1 MLNNNADLTRF
12 LSDLDI
18 KDKLNIE
25 EDLGNGYVKLKISEA
40 ERRQALQDIH
50 IVEDIIIELLRNSRD
65 AGSKNIF
72 IGTKKIGDNRRV
84 IHCIDDGNGIPPKF
98 HNLIFQA
105 RVTSKL
111 DNGIK
116 DSYGFHGRG
125 MALFSIKL
133 TADEVNITFSDHLK
147 GTSIYIDVNLA
158 NIPEK
163 KDQALLPQLID
174 NDGKTCLAGGVNNII
189 KVILEF
195 ALQNNNINFYYGTPS
210 QIIATMRQLSFK
222 QNNYKDFP
230 KFNHWSGFYNYI
242 VTNKTGVTNFSSLTD
257 NYNILYE
264 ITKKIFNMDISQ
276 RNLQRIIYNEI
287 TALEPI
293 NLNLINTKFLKNLDK
308 EDLIS
313 SEKKSGKRLQLYDE
327 LKLANRF
334 KDEEIRCIIKTLE
347 EIITKYG
354 NKHLVTLDDNIEF
367 KKANNTINLII
378 NLKQKN

>member
-1 MLNNNADLTRF
+1 MLNDNTDLTRF

-18 KDKLNIE
+18 KNKLNIE

-50 IVEDIIIELLRNSRD
+50 TVEDIIIELLRNSRD

-84 IHCIDDGNGIPPKF
+84 IYCIDDGNGIPPKF

-111 DNGIK
+111 DDGIK

-133 TADEVNITFSDHLK
+133 TSDEVKITFSDHLK
-147 GTSIYIDVNLA
+147 GTSIYIDNNLEI
-158 NIPEK
+158 IPEK
-163 KDQALLPQLID
+163 KDQSLLPQLSES
-174 NDGKTCLAGGVNNII
+174 NGESHLTGGVNNII
-189 KVILEF
+189 KVILDF

-210 QIIATMRQLSFK
+210 QIIATMRHLSFK
-222 QNNYKDFP
+222 KHNYENYP
-230 KFNHWSGFYNYI
+230 KFSHWDEFYKFIMKNNI
-242 VTNKTGVTNFSSLTD
+242 KIMNFPSLTD
-257 NYNILYE
+257 SYNILDE

-287 TALEPI
+287 DALVPV
-293 NLNLINTKFLKNLDK
+293 NLNMINDKFFNDDNKDSIEVK
-308 EDLIS
+308 KK
-313 SEKKSGKRLQLYDE
+313 SEKKLQLYDE

-347 EIITKYG
+347 EIIIKYG
-354 NKHLVTLDDNIEF
+354 NKHLITLKNNIEF
-367 KKANNTINLII
+367 KKVNNTINFTI

>member
-1 MLNNNADLTRF
+1 MLNNSADLTKF
-12 LSDLDI
+12 LFDLDI

-50 IVEDIIIELLRNSRD
+50 TVEDIIIELLRNSRD

-72 IGTKKIGDNRRV
+72 IGTKKIGENKRV
-84 IHCIDDGNGIPPKF
+84 IYCIDDGDGIPPKF

-111 DNGIK
+111 DDGIK

-133 TADEVNITFSDHLK
+133 TADEVMITFSDHLK
-147 GTSIYIDVNLA
+147 GTSIFIDVNLEI
-158 NIPEK
+158 IPEK
-163 KDQALLPQLID
+163 KDQSLLPQLIEKS
-174 NDGKTCLAGGVNNII
+174 GQSGLAGGINNII

-195 ALQNNNINFYYGTPS
+195 SLQNNGINFYYGTPS
-210 QIIATMRQLSFK
+210 QIISTMRHLSIKKNNHKYLPRFNNWDK
-222 QNNYKDFP
+222 FQNF
-230 KFNHWSGFYNYI
+230 I
-242 VTNKTGVTNFSSLTD
+242 IENKVGITNFPSLAE
-257 NYNILYE
+257 NYSILE
-264 ITKKIFNMDISQ
+264 GITKKIFNMDISQ

-287 TALEPI
+287 NELEPI
-293 NLNLINTKFLKNLDK
+293 NINIINHNFLTNDDK
-308 EDLIS
+308 EDLIVNGKN
-313 SEKKSGKRLQLYDE
+313 SEKKLQLYDE
-327 LKLANRF
+327 LKLSNRF

-347 EIITKYG
+347 EIIIKYG
-354 NKHLVTLDDNIEF
+354 SKHLITIDNNIEF
-367 KKANNTINLII
+367 KKVNNTINFII

>member
-25 EDLGNGYVKLKISEA
+25 EDLGNGYIKLKISEA

-50 IVEDIIIELLRNSRD
+50 TVEDIIIELLRNSRD
-65 AGSKNIF
+65 ASSKNIL
-72 IGTKKIGDNRRV
+72 IGTKKIGETRRV
-84 IHCIDDGNGIPPKF
+84 IYCIDDGDGIPPKF

-111 DNGIK
+111 DDGIK

-125 MALFSIKL
+125 MALFSMKL
-133 TADEVNITFSDHLK
+133 TADEVRITFSDHLK
-147 GTSIYIDVNLA
+147 GSSIYIDVNLEI
-158 NIPEK
+158 IPEK

-174 NDGKTCLAGGVNNII
+174 NDGKPCLSGGVNNII
-189 KVILEF
+189 KVIMEF
-195 ALQNNNINFYYGTPS
+195 ALQNNDINFYYGTPS

-222 QNNYKDFP
+222 KNNQKDSP
-230 KFNHWSGFYNYI
+230 KFNHWDEFYNFI
-242 VTNKTGVTNFSSLTD
+242 MENKTVITNFPSLTD
-257 NYNILYE
+257 NYNILDE

-287 TALEPI
+287 NALEPI
-293 NLNLINTKFLKNLDK
+293 NLNLINDKFLNNDN
-308 EDLIS
+308 EDLIAV
-313 SEKKSGKRLQLYDE
+313 EKKSKKKLQLYDE

-347 EIITKYG
+347 EIVIKYG
-354 NKHLVTLDDNIEF
+354 SKHLVTLDNNIEF
-367 KKANNTINLII
+367 KKANNTINLTI

>member
-50 IVEDIIIELLRNSRD
+50 TVEDIIIELLRNSRD
-65 AGSKNIF
+65 ASSKNIF

-84 IHCIDDGNGIPPKF
+84 IYCIDDGDGIPPKF

-111 DNGIK
+111 DDGIK

-125 MALFSIKL
+125 MALFSMKL
-133 TADEVNITFSDHLK
+133 TADEVRITFSDHLK
-147 GTSIYIDVNLA
+147 GTSIYIDVNLE
-158 NIPEK
+158 IIQEK

-174 NDGKTCLAGGVNNII
+174 NDGKPCLSGGVNNII
-189 KVILEF
+189 KVIMEF
-195 ALQNNNINFYYGTPS
+195 ALQKNDINFYYGTPS

-222 QNNYKDFP
+222 KNNQKDSP
-230 KFNHWSGFYNYI
+230 KFNHWDEFYNFI
-242 VTNKTGVTNFSSLTD
+242 VTNKTGITNFPSLAD
-257 NYNILYE
+257 NYNILDE

-287 TALEPI
+287 NALEPI
-293 NLNLINTKFLKNLDK
+293 NLYLINDKFLNNDK
-308 EDLIS
+308 EDSIAV
-313 SEKKSGKRLQLYDE
+313 EKKSGKKLQLYDE

-347 EIITKYG
+347 EIVKKYG
-354 NKHLVTLDDNIEF
+354 SKHLVTLDNNIEF

>member
-50 IVEDIIIELLRNSRD
+50 TVEDIIIELLRNSRD
-65 AGSKNIF
+65 ASSKNIF

-84 IHCIDDGNGIPPKF
+84 IYCIDDGDGIPPKF

-111 DNGIK
+111 DDGIK

-125 MALFSIKL
+125 MALFSMKL
-133 TADEVNITFSDHLK
+133 TADEVRITFSDHLK
-147 GTSIYIDVNLA
+147 GTSIYIDVNLEI
-158 NIPEK
+158 IPEK
-163 KDQALLPQLID
+163 KDQALLPQLIE
-174 NDGKTCLAGGVNNII
+174 NGGQSHLAGGVNNII
-189 KVILEF
+189 KVIMEF
-195 ALQNNNINFYYGTPS
+195 ALQNNDINFYYGTPS

-222 QNNYKDFP
+222 KNNQKDSP
-230 KFNHWSGFYNYI
+230 KFNHWDEFYNFI
-242 VTNKTGVTNFSSLTD
+242 MENKTVITNFPSLTD
-257 NYNILYE
+257 NYNILDE

-287 TALEPI
+287 NALEPI
-293 NLNLINTKFLKNLDK
+293 NLNLINDKFLNNDN
-308 EDLIS
+308 EDSIAV
-313 SEKKSGKRLQLYDE
+313 EKKSKKKLQLYDE

-347 EIITKYG
+347 EIVIKYG
-354 NKHLVTLDDNIEF
+354 SKHLVTLDNNIEF
-367 KKANNTINLII
+367 KKANNTINLTI

>member
-1 MLNNNADLTRF
+1 MLNNNTDLTKF

-50 IVEDIIIELLRNSRD
+50 TVEDIIIELLRNSRD
-65 AGSKNIF
+65 ASSKNIF

-84 IHCIDDGNGIPPKF
+84 VYCIDDGDGIPPKF

-111 DNGIK
+111 DDGIK

-125 MALFSIKL
+125 MALFSMKL
-133 TADEVNITFSDHLK
+133 TADEVRITFSDHLK
-147 GTSIYIDVNLA
+147 GTSIFIDVNLEI
-158 NIPEK
+158 IPEK
-163 KDQALLPQLID
+163 KDQSLLPQLIE
-174 NDGKTCLAGGVNNII
+174 NGGQSHLAGGVNNII

-195 ALQNNNINFYYGTPS
+195 ALQNNDINFYYGTPS
-210 QIIATMRQLSFK
+210 QIIATMRHLSFK
-222 QNNYKDFP
+222 KNNHKDPP
-230 KFNHWSGFYNYI
+230 KFNHWNEFYNFI
-242 VTNKTGVTNFSSLTD
+242 MENKIGITNFPSLAD
-257 NYNILYE
+257 NYNILDE

-276 RNLQRIIYNEI
+276 RNLQRIIYGEI
-287 TALEPI
+287 NALEPI
-293 NLNLINTKFLKNLDK
+293 NLNLINDKFLNNDN
-308 EDLIS
+308 EDSIVV
-313 SEKKSGKRLQLYDE
+313 EKKSGKKLQLYDE

-347 EIITKYG
+347 EIVIKYG
-354 NKHLVTLDDNIEF
+354 SKHLVTLDNNIEF
-367 KKANNTINLII
+367 KKANNTINLTI

>member
-1 MLNNNADLTRF
+1 MLNNNADLTKF

-50 IVEDIIIELLRNSRD
+50 TVEDIIIELLRNSRD
-65 AGSKNIF
+65 ASSKNIF

-84 IHCIDDGNGIPPKF
+84 IYCIDDGDGIPPKF

-111 DNGIK
+111 DDGIK

-125 MALFSIKL
+125 MALFSMKL
-133 TADEVNITFSDHLK
+133 TADEVRITFSNHLK
-147 GTSIYIDVNLA
+147 GTSIYIDVNLEI
-158 NIPEK
+158 IPEK
-163 KDQALLPQLID
+163 KDQSLLPQLIES
-174 NDGKTCLAGGVNNII
+174 GGQSHLAGGVNNII

-195 ALQNNNINFYYGTPS
+195 ALQNNDINFYYGTPS
-210 QIIATMRQLSFK
+210 QIIATMKHLSFK
-222 QNNYKDFP
+222 KNNHKDSP
-230 KFNHWSGFYNYI
+230 KFNHWDEFYNFI
-242 VTNKTGVTNFSSLTD
+242 MENNIGITNFPSLAD
-257 NYNILYE
+257 NYNILDE

-287 TALEPI
+287 NALEPI
-293 NLNLINTKFLKNLDK
+293 NLNLINDKFLNNDK
-308 EDLIS
+308 EDSIAV
-313 SEKKSGKRLQLYDE
+313 EKNSGKKLQLYDE

-347 EIITKYG
+347 EIVIKFG
-354 NKHLVTLDDNIEF
+354 SKHLVTLDNNIEF
-367 KKANNTINLII
+367 KKANNTINLTI

>member
-1 MLNNNADLTRF
+1 MLNNSADLTRF

-50 IVEDIIIELLRNSRD
+50 TVEDIIIELLRNSRD
-65 AGSKNIF
+65 ASSKNIY

-84 IHCIDDGNGIPPKF
+84 VYCIDDGDGIPPKF

-111 DNGIK
+111 DDGIK

-125 MALFSIKL
+125 MALFSMKL
-133 TADEVNITFSDHLK
+133 TTDEVRITFSDHLK
-147 GTSIYIDVNLA
+147 GTSIYIDVNLEI
-158 NIPEK
+158 IPEK
-163 KDQALLPQLID
+163 KDQSLLPRLTENGGQS
-174 NDGKTCLAGGVNNII
+174 NLAGGVNNII

-195 ALQNNNINFYYGTPS
+195 ALQNKDINFYYGTPS
-210 QIIATMRQLSFK
+210 QIIATMRHLSFK
-222 QNNYKDFP
+222 KNNHKGSP
-230 KFNHWSGFYNYI
+230 KFNHWDEFYNFI
-242 VTNKTGVTNFSSLTD
+242 MDNKIGITNFPSLAD
-257 NYNILYE
+257 NYNILDE

-287 TALEPI
+287 NAIEPI
-293 NLNLINTKFLKNLDK
+293 NLNLINDKFLNNEK
-308 EDLIS
+308 EDSIVV
-313 SEKKSGKRLQLYDE
+313 EKKIGKKLQLYDE
-327 LKLANRF
+327 MKLANRF

-347 EIITKYG
+347 EIVIKYG
-354 NKHLVTLDDNIEF
+354 SKHLITVDNNIEF
-367 KKANNTINLII
+367 KKANNTINLTI

>member
-50 IVEDIIIELLRNSRD
+50 TVEDIIIELLRNSRD

-84 IHCIDDGNGIPPKF
+84 IYCIDDGDGIPPKF

-111 DNGIK
+111 DDGIK

-125 MALFSIKL
+125 MALFSMKL
-133 TADEVNITFSDHLK
+133 TADEVRITFSDHLK
-147 GTSIYIDVNLA
+147 GTSLYIDVNLEV
-158 NIPEK
+158 IPEK

-174 NDGKTCLAGGVNNII
+174 NDGKPCLAGGVNNII

-195 ALQNNNINFYYGTPS
+195 ALQNNSINFYYGTPS
-210 QIIATMRQLSFK
+210 QIITTMRQLSFK
-222 QNNYKDFP
+222 KNNQKDCP
-230 KFNHWSGFYNYI
+230 KFNHWDEFFNFI
-242 VTNKTGVTNFSSLTD
+242 MEDKTPIANFPSLTD
-257 NYNILYE
+257 NYNILDE
-264 ITKKIFNMDISQ
+264 ITKKFFNMDISQ

-287 TALEPI
+287 NALEPI
-293 NLNLINTKFLKNLDK
+293 NSNLINDKFLNNEK
-308 EDLIS
+308 EDFIAA
-313 SEKKSGKRLQLYDE
+313 EKKIGKKLQLYDE

-347 EIITKYG
+347 EIVIEYG
-354 NKHLVTLDDNIEF
+354 SKHLITLDNNIEF
-367 KKANNTINLII
+367 KKANNTINLTI

>member
-1 MLNNNADLTRF
+1 MLNNNADLTKF

-50 IVEDIIIELLRNSRD
+50 TVEDIIIELLRNSRD
-65 AGSKNIF
+65 ASSKNIF

-84 IHCIDDGNGIPPKF
+84 IYCIDDGDGIPPKF

-111 DNGIK
+111 DDGIK

-125 MALFSIKL
+125 MALFSMKL
-133 TADEVNITFSDHLK
+133 TADEVRITFSDHLK
-147 GTSIYIDVNLA
+147 GTSIYIDVNLEI
-158 NIPEK
+158 IPEK
-163 KDQALLPQLID
+163 KDQSLLPQLIE
-174 NDGKTCLAGGVNNII
+174 NGGQSHLAGGVNNII

-195 ALQNNNINFYYGTPS
+195 ALQNNDINFYYGTPS
-210 QIIATMRQLSFK
+210 QIIATMRHLSFK
-222 QNNYKDFP
+222 KNNHKDSP
-230 KFNHWSGFYNYI
+230 KFNHWDEFYNFI
-242 VTNKTGVTNFSSLTD
+242 MENKIGITNFPSLAD
-257 NYNILYE
+257 NYNILDE

-287 TALEPI
+287 NALEPI
-293 NLNLINTKFLKNLDK
+293 NLNLINDKFLNNDN
-308 EDLIS
+308 EDSIVV
-313 SEKKSGKRLQLYDE
+313 EKKSGKKLQLYDE

-347 EIITKYG
+347 EIVIKYG
-354 NKHLVTLDDNIEF
+354 SKHLVTLDNNIEF
-367 KKANNTINLII
+367 KKANNTINLTI

>member
-1 MLNNNADLTRF
+1 MLNNNADLTKF

-50 IVEDIIIELLRNSRD
+50 TVEDIIIELLRNSRD
-65 AGSKNIF
+65 ASSKNIF
-72 IGTKKIGDNRRV
+72 IGTKKIGDSRRV
-84 IHCIDDGNGIPPKF
+84 IYCIDDGDGIPPKF

-111 DNGIK
+111 DDGIK

-125 MALFSIKL
+125 MALFSMKL
-133 TADEVNITFSDHLK
+133 TADEVRITFSDHLK
-147 GTSIYIDVNLA
+147 GTNIYIDVNLEI
-158 NIPEK
+158 IPEK
-163 KDQALLPQLID
+163 KDQSLLPQLIE
-174 NDGKTCLAGGVNNII
+174 DGGQSHLAGGVNNII

-195 ALQNNNINFYYGTPS
+195 ALQNNDINFYYGTPS
-210 QIIATMRQLSFK
+210 QIIATMRLLSFK
-222 QNNYKDFP
+222 KNNHKDSP
-230 KFNHWSGFYNYI
+230 KFNHWDEFYNFI
-242 VTNKTGVTNFSSLTD
+242 MENKIGITNFPSLAD
-257 NYNILYE
+257 NYNILDE

-287 TALEPI
+287 NALEPI
-293 NLNLINTKFLKNLDK
+293 NLNLINDKFLNNDN
-308 EDLIS
+308 EDSIVG
-313 SEKKSGKRLQLYDE
+313 EKKSGKKLQLYDE

-347 EIITKYG
+347 EIIIKYG
-354 NKHLVTLDDNIEF
+354 SKHLVTLNNNIEF
-367 KKANNTINLII
+367 KKANNTINLTI

>member
-50 IVEDIIIELLRNSRD
+50 TVEDIIIELLRNSRD

-72 IGTKKIGDNRRV
+72 IGTKKIGNNRRV
-84 IHCIDDGNGIPPKF
+84 IYCIDDGDGIPPKF

-111 DNGIK
+111 DDGIK

-125 MALFSIKL
+125 MALFSMKL
-133 TADEVNITFSDHLK
+133 TADEVRITFSDHLK
-147 GTSIYIDVNLA
+147 GTSIYIDVNLEI
-158 NIPEK
+158 IPEK

-174 NDGKTCLAGGVNNII
+174 NDGKPCLSGGVNNVI
-189 KVILEF
+189 KVIMEF
-195 ALQNNNINFYYGTPS
+195 ALQNNDINFYYGTPS

-222 QNNYKDFP
+222 KNNQKDSP
-230 KFNHWSGFYNYI
+230 KFNHWDEFYNFI
-242 VTNKTGVTNFSSLTD
+242 MENKTVITNFPSLTD
-257 NYNILYE
+257 NYNILDE

-287 TALEPI
+287 NALEPI
-293 NLNLINTKFLKNLDK
+293 NLNLINDKFLNNDN
-308 EDLIS
+308 EDSIAV
-313 SEKKSGKRLQLYDE
+313 EKKSKKKLQLYDE

-347 EIITKYG
+347 EIVIKYG
-354 NKHLVTLDDNIEF
+354 SKHLVTLDNNIEF
-367 KKANNTINLII
+367 KKANNTINLTI

>member
-50 IVEDIIIELLRNSRD
+50 TVEDIIIELLRNSRD
-65 AGSKNIF
+65 ASSKNIF

-84 IHCIDDGNGIPPKF
+84 VYCIDDGDGIPPKF

-111 DNGIK
+111 DDGIK

-125 MALFSIKL
+125 MALFSMKL
-133 TADEVNITFSDHLK
+133 TADEVRITFSDHLK
-147 GTSIYIDVNLA
+147 GTSIFIDVNLEI
-158 NIPEK
+158 IPEK
-163 KDQALLPQLID
+163 KDQSLLPQLIE
-174 NDGKTCLAGGVNNII
+174 NGGQSHLAGGVNNII

-195 ALQNNNINFYYGTPS
+195 ALQNNDINFYYGTPS
-210 QIIATMRQLSFK
+210 QIIATMRHLSFK
-222 QNNYKDFP
+222 KNNHKDSP
-230 KFNHWSGFYNYI
+230 KFNHWNEFYNFI
-242 VTNKTGVTNFSSLTD
+242 MENKIGITNFPSLAD
-257 NYNILYE
+257 NYNILDE

-276 RNLQRIIYNEI
+276 RNLQRIIYGEI
-287 TALEPI
+287 NALEPI
-293 NLNLINTKFLKNLDK
+293 NLNLINDKFLNNDN
-308 EDLIS
+308 EDSIVV
-313 SEKKSGKRLQLYDE
+313 EKKSGKKLQLYDE

-347 EIITKYG
+347 EIVIKYG
-354 NKHLVTLDDNIEF
+354 SKHLVTLDNNIEF
-367 KKANNTINLII
+367 KKANNTINLTI

>member
-1 MLNNNADLTRF
+1 MLNNNADLTKF

-50 IVEDIIIELLRNSRD
+50 TVEDIIIELLRNSRD
-65 AGSKNIF
+65 ASSKNIF

-84 IHCIDDGNGIPPKF
+84 IYCIDDGDGIPPKF

-111 DNGIK
+111 EDGIK

-125 MALFSIKL
+125 MALFSMKL
-133 TADEVNITFSDHLK
+133 TADEVRITFSDHLK
-147 GTSIYIDVNLA
+147 GTSIYIDVNLEI
-158 NIPEK
+158 IPEK
-163 KDQALLPQLID
+163 KDQSLLPQLIES
-174 NDGKTCLAGGVNNII
+174 DGQSHLAGGVNNII

-195 ALQNNNINFYYGTPS
+195 ALQNNDINFYYGTPS
-210 QIIATMRQLSFK
+210 QIIATMRHLSFK
-222 QNNYKDFP
+222 KNNHKDSP
-230 KFNHWSGFYNYI
+230 KFNHWDEFYNFIMENNI
-242 VTNKTGVTNFSSLTD
+242 VITNFPSLAD
-257 NYNILYE
+257 NYNILHE

-287 TALEPI
+287 NALEPI
-293 NLNLINTKFLKNLDK
+293 NLNLINDKFLNNDN
-308 EDLIS
+308 EDSIAV
-313 SEKKSGKRLQLYDE
+313 EKKSGKKLQLYDE

-347 EIITKYG
+347 EIVIKFG
-354 NKHLVTLDDNIEF
+354 SRHLVTLDN
-367 KKANNTINLII
+367 
-378 NLKQKN
+378 

>member
-50 IVEDIIIELLRNSRD
+50 TVEDIIIELLRNSRD
-65 AGSKNIF
+65 ASSKNIF

-84 IHCIDDGNGIPPKF
+84 IYCIDDGYGIPPKF

-111 DNGIK
+111 DDGIK

-125 MALFSIKL
+125 MALFSMKL
-133 TADEVNITFSDHLK
+133 TADEVRITFSDHLK
-147 GTSIYIDVNLA
+147 GTSIYIDVNLE
-158 NIPEK
+158 IIQEK

-174 NDGKTCLAGGVNNII
+174 NDGKPCLSGGVNNII
-189 KVILEF
+189 KVIMEF
-195 ALQNNNINFYYGTPS
+195 ALQKNDINFYYGTPS

-222 QNNYKDFP
+222 KNNQKDSP
-230 KFNHWSGFYNYI
+230 KFNHWDEFYNFI
-242 VTNKTGVTNFSSLTD
+242 VTNKTGITNFPSLAD
-257 NYNILYE
+257 NYNILDE

-287 TALEPI
+287 NALEPI
-293 NLNLINTKFLKNLDK
+293 NLYLINDKFLNNDK
-308 EDLIS
+308 EDSIAV
-313 SEKKSGKRLQLYDE
+313 EKKSGKKLQLYDE

-347 EIITKYG
+347 EIVKKYG
-354 NKHLVTLDDNIEF
+354 SKHLVTLDNNIEF

>member
-50 IVEDIIIELLRNSRD
+50 TVEDIIIELLRNSRD
-65 AGSKNIF
+65 ASSKNIF

-84 IHCIDDGNGIPPKF
+84 IYCIDDGYGIPPKF

-111 DNGIK
+111 DDGIK

-125 MALFSIKL
+125 MALFSMKL
-133 TADEVNITFSDHLK
+133 TADEVRITFSDHLK
-147 GTSIYIDVNLA
+147 GTSIYIDVNLE
-158 NIPEK
+158 IIQEK

-174 NDGKTCLAGGVNNII
+174 NDGKPCLSGGVNNII
-189 KVILEF
+189 KVIMEF
-195 ALQNNNINFYYGTPS
+195 ALQKNDINFYYGTPS

-222 QNNYKDFP
+222 KNNQKDSP
-230 KFNHWSGFYNYI
+230 KFNHWDEFYNFI
-242 VTNKTGVTNFSSLTD
+242 VTNKTGITNFPSLAD
-257 NYNILYE
+257 NYNILDE

-287 TALEPI
+287 NVLEPI
-293 NLNLINTKFLKNLDK
+293 NLYLINDKFLNNDK
-308 EDLIS
+308 EDSIAV
-313 SEKKSGKRLQLYDE
+313 EKKSGKKLQLYDE

-347 EIITKYG
+347 EIVKKYG
-354 NKHLVTLDDNIEF
+354 SKHLVTLDNNIEF

>member
-18 KDKLNIE
+18 KDKLNVE

-50 IVEDIIIELLRNSRD
+50 TVEDIIIELLRNSRD
-65 AGSKNIF
+65 ASSKNIF
-72 IGTKKIGDNRRV
+72 IGTKKIRDNRRV
-84 IHCIDDGNGIPPKF
+84 IYCIDDGDGIPPKF

-111 DNGIK
+111 DDGIK

-125 MALFSIKL
+125 MALFSVKL
-133 TADEVNITFSDHLK
+133 TADEVRITFSDHLK
-147 GTSIYIDVNLA
+147 GTSIYIDVNLEI
-158 NIPEK
+158 IPEK
-163 KDQALLPQLID
+163 KDQSLLPQLIE
-174 NDGKTCLAGGVNNII
+174 NGRQSHLAGGVNNII

-210 QIIATMRQLSFK
+210 QIIATMRHLSFK
-222 QNNYKDFP
+222 KNNHKDCP
-230 KFNHWSGFYNYI
+230 KFNRWDEFYNFIMENKI
-242 VTNKTGVTNFSSLTD
+242 VITNFPSLAD
-257 NYNILYE
+257 NYNILDE

-287 TALEPI
+287 NALEPI
-293 NLNLINTKFLKNLDK
+293 NLNLINDKFLNNDDK
-308 EDLIS
+308 EDLIAV
-313 SEKKSGKRLQLYDE
+313 EKKSGKKLQLYDE

-347 EIITKYG
+347 EIVIKYG
-354 NKHLVTLDDNIEF
+354 SKHLVTLDNNIEF
-367 KKANNTINLII
+367 KKANNTINLTI

>member
-18 KDKLNIE
+18 KDKLNVE

-50 IVEDIIIELLRNSRD
+50 TVEDIIIELLRNSRD
-65 AGSKNIF
+65 ASSKNIF

-84 IHCIDDGNGIPPKF
+84 IYCIDDGDGIPPKF

-111 DNGIK
+111 DDGIK

-133 TADEVNITFSDHLK
+133 TADEVRITFSDHLK
-147 GTSIYIDVNLA
+147 GTSIYIDVNLEI
-158 NIPEK
+158 IPEK
-163 KDQALLPQLID
+163 KDQSLLPQLIE
-174 NDGKTCLAGGVNNII
+174 NGRQSHLAGGVNNII

-195 ALQNNNINFYYGTPS
+195 ALQNNDINFYYGTPS
-210 QIIATMRQLSFK
+210 QIIATMRHLSFK
-222 QNNYKDFP
+222 KNNHKDCP
-230 KFNHWSGFYNYI
+230 KFNHWDEFYNFIMENKI
-242 VTNKTGVTNFSSLTD
+242 VITNFPSLAD
-257 NYNILYE
+257 NYNILDE

-287 TALEPI
+287 NALEPI
-293 NLNLINTKFLKNLDK
+293 NLNLINDKFLNNDK
-308 EDLIS
+308 EDSIAV
-313 SEKKSGKRLQLYDE
+313 EKNSGKKLQLYDE

-347 EIITKYG
+347 EIVIKYG
-354 NKHLVTLDDNIEF
+354 SKHLVTLDNNIEF
-367 KKANNTINLII
+367 KKANNTINLTI

>member
-1 MLNNNADLTRF
+1 MLNNNTDLTRF

-50 IVEDIIIELLRNSRD
+50 TVEAIIIELLRNSRD
-65 AGSKNIF
+65 ASSKNIF

-84 IHCIDDGNGIPPKF
+84 IYCIDDGDGIPPKF

-111 DNGIK
+111 DDGIK

-125 MALFSIKL
+125 MALFSMKL
-133 TADEVNITFSDHLK
+133 TADEVRITFSDHLK
-147 GTSIYIDVNLA
+147 GTSIYIDVNLEI
-158 NIPEK
+158 IPEK

-174 NDGKTCLAGGVNNII
+174 NDGKPCLSGGVNNII
-189 KVILEF
+189 KFIMEF
-195 ALQNNNINFYYGTPS
+195 ALQNNDINFYYGTPS

-222 QNNYKDFP
+222 NNNYKDSP
-230 KFNHWSGFYNYI
+230 KFNHWDEFYNFI
-242 VTNKTGVTNFSSLTD
+242 MENKTGIMNFPSLTD
-257 NYNILYE
+257 NYNILDE

-287 TALEPI
+287 NALEPI
-293 NLNLINTKFLKNLDK
+293 NLNLINDKFLNNEK
-308 EDLIS
+308 EDSIAV
-313 SEKKSGKRLQLYDE
+313 EKKSRKKLQLYDE

-347 EIITKYG
+347 EIVIKYG
-354 NKHLVTLDDNIEF
+354 SKHLVTLDDNIEF

>member
-12 LSDLDI
+12 LSGLDI

-50 IVEDIIIELLRNSRD
+50 TVEDISIELLRNSRD
-65 AGSKNIF
+65 ASSKNIF
-72 IGTKKIGDNRRV
+72 IGTKKIGDNRRL
-84 IHCIDDGNGIPPKF
+84 IYCIDDGDGIPPKF

-111 DNGIK
+111 DDGIK

-133 TADEVNITFSDHLK
+133 TADEVRITFSDHLK
-147 GTSIYIDVNLA
+147 GTSIYIDVNLEI
-158 NIPEK
+158 IPEK

-174 NDGKTCLAGGVNNII
+174 NAGKPCLSGGVNNII

-195 ALQNNNINFYYGTPS
+195 ALQNNSINFYYGTPS

-222 QNNYKDFP
+222 KNNQKDSP
-230 KFNHWSGFYNYI
+230 KFNHWDEFYNFI
-242 VTNKTGVTNFSSLTD
+242 MEDKTPITNFPSLTD
-257 NYNILYE
+257 NYNILDE

-287 TALEPI
+287 NVLEPI
-293 NLNLINTKFLKNLDK
+293 NLNVINDKFLNNDK
-308 EDLIS
+308 EDFILVDKK
-313 SEKKSGKRLQLYDE
+313 SEKKLQLYDE

-347 EIITKYG
+347 EIIIKYG
-354 NKHLVTLDDNIEF
+354 SKHLVTLDNNIEF
-367 KKANNTINLII
+367 KKANNTINLTI

>member
-1 MLNNNADLTRF
+1 MPNNNANLTRF

-50 IVEDIIIELLRNSRD
+50 TVEDIIIELLRNSRD
-65 AGSKNIF
+65 ASSKNIF

-84 IHCIDDGNGIPPKF
+84 IYCIDDGDGIPPKF

-111 DNGIK
+111 DDGIK

-125 MALFSIKL
+125 MALFSMKL
-133 TADEVNITFSDHLK
+133 TADEVRITFSDHLK
-147 GTSIYIDVNLA
+147 GTSIYIDVNLEI
-158 NIPEK
+158 IPEK
-163 KDQALLPQLID
+163 KDQALMPQLID
-174 NDGKTCLAGGVNNII
+174 NDGKPCLSGGVNNII
-189 KVILEF
+189 KVIMEF
-195 ALQNNNINFYYGTPS
+195 ALQNNDINFYYGTPS

-222 QNNYKDFP
+222 KNNQKDSP
-230 KFNHWSGFYNYI
+230 KFNHWDEFYNFI
-242 VTNKTGVTNFSSLTD
+242 MENKTGITNFPSLAD
-257 NYNILYE
+257 NYNILDE

-287 TALEPI
+287 NALEPI
-293 NLNLINTKFLKNLDK
+293 NLNLINDKFLNNEK
-308 EDLIS
+308 EDSITV
-313 SEKKSGKRLQLYDE
+313 EKKSGKKLQLYDE

-347 EIITKYG
+347 EIVIKYG
-354 NKHLVTLDDNIEF
+354 SKHLVTLDNNIEF

>member
-50 IVEDIIIELLRNSRD
+50 TVEDIIIELLRNSRD
-65 AGSKNIF
+65 ASSKNIF

-84 IHCIDDGNGIPPKF
+84 IYCIDDGDGIPPKF

-111 DNGIK
+111 DDGIK

-125 MALFSIKL
+125 MALFSMKL
-133 TADEVNITFSDHLK
+133 TADEVRITFSDHLK
-147 GTSIYIDVNLA
+147 GTSIYIDVNLE
-158 NIPEK
+158 IIQEK

-174 NDGKTCLAGGVNNII
+174 NDGKPCLSGGVNNII
-189 KVILEF
+189 KVIMEF
-195 ALQNNNINFYYGTPS
+195 ALQKNDINFYYGTPS

-222 QNNYKDFP
+222 KNNQKDSP
-230 KFNHWSGFYNYI
+230 KFNHWDEFYNFI
-242 VTNKTGVTNFSSLTD
+242 VTNKTGITNFPSLAD
-257 NYNILYE
+257 NYNILDE

-287 TALEPI
+287 NALEPI
-293 NLNLINTKFLKNLDK
+293 NLYLINDKFLNNDK
-308 EDLIS
+308 EDSIAI
-313 SEKKSGKRLQLYDE
+313 EKKSGKKLQLYDE

-347 EIITKYG
+347 EIVKKYG
-354 NKHLVTLDDNIEF
+354 SKHLVTLDNNIEF

>member
-1 MLNNNADLTRF
+1 MPNNNADLTRF

-50 IVEDIIIELLRNSRD
+50 TVEDIIIELLRNSRD
-65 AGSKNIF
+65 ASSKNIF

-84 IHCIDDGNGIPPKF
+84 IYCIDDGDGIPPKF

-111 DNGIK
+111 DDGIK

-125 MALFSIKL
+125 MALFSMKL
-133 TADEVNITFSDHLK
+133 TADEVRITFSDHLK
-147 GTSIYIDVNLA
+147 GTSIYIDVNLEI
-158 NIPEK
+158 IPEK
-163 KDQALLPQLID
+163 KDQALMPQLID
-174 NDGKTCLAGGVNNII
+174 NDGKPCLSGGVNNII
-189 KVILEF
+189 KVIMEF
-195 ALQNNNINFYYGTPS
+195 ALQNNDINFYYGTPS

-222 QNNYKDFP
+222 KNNQKDSP
-230 KFNHWSGFYNYI
+230 KFNHWDEFYNFI
-242 VTNKTGVTNFSSLTD
+242 MENKTGITNFPSLAD
-257 NYNILYE
+257 NYNILDE

-287 TALEPI
+287 NALEPI
-293 NLNLINTKFLKNLDK
+293 NLNLINDKFLNNEK
-308 EDLIS
+308 EDSITV
-313 SEKKSGKRLQLYDE
+313 EKKSGKKLQLYDE

-347 EIITKYG
+347 EIVIKYG
-354 NKHLVTLDDNIEF
+354 SKHLVTLDNNIEF

>member
-50 IVEDIIIELLRNSRD
+50 TVEDIIIELLRNSRD

-72 IGTKKIGDNRRV
+72 IGTKKIMDNRRV
-84 IHCIDDGNGIPPKF
+84 VYCIDDGDGIPPKF

-111 DNGIK
+111 DDGIK

-125 MALFSIKL
+125 MALFSMKL
-133 TADEVNITFSDHLK
+133 TADEVRITFSDHLK
-147 GTSIYIDVNLA
+147 GTSIYIDVNLEI
-158 NIPEK
+158 IPEK
-163 KDQALLPQLID
+163 KDQALMPQLID
-174 NDGKTCLAGGVNNII
+174 NAGKPCLSGGVNNII

-195 ALQNNNINFYYGTPS
+195 ALQNNSINFYYGTPS

-222 QNNYKDFP
+222 KNNQKDSP
-230 KFNHWSGFYNYI
+230 KFNHWDEFYNFI
-242 VTNKTGVTNFSSLTD
+242 MEDKTPITNFPSLTD
-257 NYNILYE
+257 NYNILDE

-287 TALEPI
+287 NALEPI
-293 NLNLINTKFLKNLDK
+293 NLNVINDKILNNDK
-308 EDLIS
+308 EDFIAVD
-313 SEKKSGKRLQLYDE
+313 KKSGKKLQLYDE

-347 EIITKYG
+347 EIIIKYG
-354 NKHLVTLDDNIEF
+354 SKHLVTLDSNIEF
-367 KKANNTINLII
+367 KKANNTINLTI

>member
-50 IVEDIIIELLRNSRD
+50 TIEDIIIELLRNSRD
-65 AGSKNIF
+65 ASSKNIF

-84 IHCIDDGNGIPPKF
+84 IYCIDDGDGIPPKF

-111 DNGIK
+111 DDGIK

-125 MALFSIKL
+125 MALFSMKL
-133 TADEVNITFSDHLK
+133 TADEVRITFSDHLK
-147 GTSIYIDVNLA
+147 GTSIYIDVNLEI
-158 NIPEK
+158 IPEK

-174 NDGKTCLAGGVNNII
+174 NDGKPCLSGGVNNII

-195 ALQNNNINFYYGTPS
+195 ALQNNDINFYYGTPS
-210 QIIATMRQLSFK
+210 QIIATMKQLSFK
-222 QNNYKDFP
+222 KNNYKDSP
-230 KFNHWSGFYNYI
+230 KFNHWDEFYNFI
-242 VTNKTGVTNFSSLTD
+242 MENKTGITNFPSLTD
-257 NYNILYE
+257 NYNILDE

-287 TALEPI
+287 NALEPI
-293 NLNLINTKFLKNLDK
+293 NLNLINDKFLNNEK
-308 EDLIS
+308 EDSIAV
-313 SEKKSGKRLQLYDE
+313 EKKSGKKLQLYDE

-334 KDEEIRCIIKTLE
+334 KDEEIRCIIKILE
-347 EIITKYG
+347 EIVIKYG
-354 NKHLVTLDDNIEF
+354 SKHLVTLEDNIEF

>member
-1 MLNNNADLTRF
+1 MLNNDADLTRF

-50 IVEDIIIELLRNSRD
+50 TVEDIIIELLRNSRD

-72 IGTKKIGDNRRV
+72 IGTKKIGDNRR
-84 IHCIDDGNGIPPKF
+84 IIYCIDDGDGIPPKF

-111 DNGIK
+111 DDGIK

-125 MALFSIKL
+125 MALFSMKL
-133 TADEVNITFSDHLK
+133 TADEVRITFSDHLK
-147 GTSIYIDVNLA
+147 GTSIYADVNLEI
-158 NIPEK
+158 IPEK
-163 KDQALLPQLID
+163 KDQSLLPQLID
-174 NDGKTCLAGGVNNII
+174 NDGKPCLIGGVNNII

-195 ALQNNNINFYYGTPS
+195 ALQNNDINFFYGTPS
-210 QIIATMRQLSFK
+210 QIIATMKNLSFK
-222 QNNYKDFP
+222 KNNSKDFP
-230 KFNHWSGFYNYI
+230 KFNHWDKFYDFI
-242 VTNKTGVTNFSSLTD
+242 MKNKIGITNFPSLAD
-257 NYNILYE
+257 NYNILDKL
-264 ITKKIFNMDISQ
+264 TKKIFNMDISQ

-287 TALEPI
+287 NALEPI
-293 NLNLINTKFLKNLDK
+293 NLNLINDKFLNNDK
-308 EDLIS
+308 EDSIKVEEK
-313 SEKKSGKRLQLYDE
+313 SEKKLQLYDE

-347 EIITKYG
+347 EIIIKYG
-354 NKHLVTLDDNIEF
+354 SKHLVTLDNNIEF
-367 KKANNTINLII
+367 KKANNTINLTI